1 MFECYLFLFL
11 IAERSTNLLSWKIS
25 RQARKRT
32 SPLRLTTG
40 RSLLVYLA
48 MTSVRSVR
56 SPPSEEVF
64 PPHDV
69 LQRPLAA
76 RQKCSEQAPHPSL
89 AGLARENILTTKL
102 GNNRQVSDDF
112 LCLLLCPFSE
122 EN

>member
-1 MFECYLFLFL
+1 M
-11 IAERSTNLLSWKIS
+11 
-25 RQARKRT
+25 
-32 SPLRLTTG
+32 
-40 RSLLVYLA
+40 YLA

-56 SPPSEEVF
+56 SPSSQVVF

-76 RQKCSEQAPHPSL
+76 GQKCSEQAPH
-89 AGLARENILTTKL
+89 AGLTSLARENILTAKYQ
-102 GNNRQVSDDF
+102 NNRIDSDDF

>member
-1 MFECYLFLFL
+1 M
-11 IAERSTNLLSWKIS
+11 
-25 RQARKRT
+25 
-32 SPLRLTTG
+32 
-40 RSLLVYLA
+40 YLA

-56 SPPSEEVF
+56 RPPSEEVF

-76 RQKCSEQAPHPSL
+76 GQKCSEQTPHPGL
-89 AGLARENILTTKL
+89 TGLARENILTTKL
-102 GNNRQVSDDF
+102 GNDRLDSDDF